1 MTFEGARSGS
11 GPDGML
17 RRVCIFCGSSTGVRP
32 EYRAA
37 AEEIAVQLAKRNVG
51 IVFGGGCIGLMGVVA
66 DTALAHGA
74 HVIGVIPSAMV
85 AREIAH
91 RGLPD
96 LRVVASMHERKALM
110 ASLSDAFIALPGG
123 FGTFE
128 EFCEVVTWTQLG
140 LHRKPCGLLNVA
152 GYYDPLVGLFDRAVA
167 DGFIR
172 PENRHIVVADSDPEA
187 LIERLVARPVAAT
200 RAAIQPD
207 ET

>member
-1 MTFEGARSGS
+1 M
-11 GPDGML
+11 
-17 RRVCIFCGSSTGVRP
+17 
-32 EYRAA
+32 
-37 AEEIAVQLAKRNVG
+37 
-51 IVFGGGCIGLMGVVA
+51 GLMGVVA
-66 DTALAHGA
+66 DTALAYGG
-74 HVIGVIPSAMV
+74 HVIGVIPSALV

-96 LRVVASMHERKALM
+96 LRIVSSMHERKALM

-140 LHRKPCGLLNVA
+140 IHRKPCGLLNVA
-152 GYYDPLVGLFDRAVA
+152 GYYDPLVALIDRAVA

-172 PENRHIVVADSDPEA
+172 PANRGIVVTESDPEA
-187 LIERLVARPVAAT
+187 LIDRLSVPPAGAGSAT
-200 RAAIQPD
+200 IQPE

>member
-1 MTFEGARSGS
+1 
-11 GPDGML
+11 ML
-17 RRVCIFCGSSTGVRP
+17 RICIFCGSSTGVRTD
-32 EYRAA
+32 YRAA
-37 AEEIAVQLAKRNVG
+37 AETMAVELTRRGIG
-51 IVFGGGCIGLMGVVA
+51 IVFGGGCVGLMGIVA
-66 DTALAHGA
+66 DTALAQGG

-85 AREIAH
+85 TREIAH

-96 LRVVASMHERKALM
+96 LRIVGSMHERKALM

-152 GYYDPLVGLFDRAVA
+152 GYYDPLVTLFDRAVA

-172 PENRHIVVADSDPEA
+172 PESRGIVLADSDPAA
-187 LIERLVARPVAAT
+187 LIERVLERPAPAGQAV
-200 RAAIQPD
+200 IQP
-207 ET
+207 EEA

>member
-1 MTFEGARSGS
+1 
-11 GPDGML
+11 ML
-17 RRVCIFCGSSTGVRP
+17 RRICIFCGSSIGVRP
-32 EYRAA
+32 EYRTA
-37 AEEIAVQLAKRNVG
+37 AENIAIELTQRNIAV
-51 IVFGGGCIGLMGVVA
+51 VFGGGCVGLMGIVA
-66 DTALAHGA
+66 DTALAHGG

-85 AREIAH
+85 TREIAH

-96 LRVVASMHERKALM
+96 LRIVASMHERKALM

-140 LHRKPCGLLNVA
+140 LHQKPCGLLNVA
-152 GYYDPLVGLFDRAVA
+152 GYYDPLVTLFDRAVA

-172 PENRHIVVADSDPEA
+172 PENRGIVLADSDPAA
-187 LIERLVARPVAAT
+187 LIDRVLERPAT
-200 RAAIQPD
+200 AGPAVIQPE

>member
-1 MTFEGARSGS
+1 
-11 GPDGML
+11 ML
-17 RRVCIFCGSSTGVRP
+17 RRVCIFCGSSTGARP

-37 AEEIAVQLAKRNVG
+37 AEEVAFQLAKRNVG
-51 IVFGGGCIGLMGVVA
+51 IVFGGGCVGLMGVVA
-66 DTALAHGA
+66 DAALAQGA

-85 AREIAH
+85 ARELAH

-110 ASLSDAFIALPGG
+110 ANLSDAFIALPGG

-152 GYYDPLVGLFDRAVA
+152 GYYDPLVDLFDRAVA
-167 DGFIR
+167 DGFVR
-172 PENRHIVVADSDPEA
+172 PENRRIVVADSDPVA
-187 LIERLVARPVAAT
+187 LIERLVERPAVAAEGGIGP
-200 RAAIQPD
+200 ADA
-207 ET
+207 

>member
-1 MTFEGARSGS
+1 
-11 GPDGML
+11 ML
-17 RRVCIFCGSSTGVRP
+17 HRVCVFCGSSTGVRR
-32 EYRAA
+32 EYRES
-37 AEEIAVQLAKRNVG
+37 AEAIAIHLAKRRVDV
-51 IVFGGGCIGLMGVVA
+51 VFGGGCVGLMGVVA
-66 DTALAHGA
+66 DTTLAHGG

-96 LRVVASMHERKALM
+96 LRIVSSMHERKALM

-152 GYYDPLVGLFDRAVA
+152 GYYDPLVALFDRAVS

-172 PENRHIVVADSDPEA
+172 AENRRIVVTESDPEA
-187 LIERLVARPVAAT
+187 LIHRLNERPATAGSATIRPEEA
-200 RAAIQPD
+200 
-207 ET
+207 

>member
-1 MTFEGARSGS
+1 
-11 GPDGML
+11 ML
-17 RRVCIFCGSSTGVRP
+17 RRICIFCGSSSGARP

-37 AEEIAVQLAKRNVG
+37 AEWIAIELARRNVG
-51 IVFGGGCIGLMGVVA
+51 IVFGGGRVGLMGVVA

-74 HVIGVIPSAMV
+74 HVIGVIPSALV

-96 LRVVASMHERKALM
+96 LRIVASMHKRKALM
-110 ASLSDAFIALPGG
+110 ATLSDAFIALPGG

-140 LHRKPCGLLNVA
+140 LHGKPCGLLNVA
-152 GYYDPLVGLFDRAVA
+152 GYYDGLVAQLDRAVS

-172 PENRHIVVADSDPEA
+172 PENRQIVLADSDPAA
-187 LIERLVARPVAAT
+187 LIERLMERPATVASAGIGPA
-200 RAAIQPD
+200 
-207 ET
+207 EM

>member
-1 MTFEGARSGS
+1 
-11 GPDGML
+11 ML
-17 RRVCIFCGSSTGVRP
+17 HRVCIFCGSSTGVRR
-32 EYRAA
+32 EYREA
-37 AEEIAVQLAKRNVG
+37 AEAIAIHLAKRRVDV
-51 IVFGGGCIGLMGVVA
+51 VFGGGCVGLMRVVA
-66 DTALAHGA
+66 DTALAHGG

-96 LRVVASMHERKALM
+96 LRIVSSMHERKALM

-152 GYYDPLVGLFDRAVA
+152 GYYDSLVGLFDRAVA
-167 DGFIR
+167 DGFIK
-172 PENRHIVVADSDPEA
+172 PENRRIVVADSDPER
-187 LIERLVARPVAAT
+187 LIERLAERPVAAA
-200 RAAIQPD
+200 RAAIQPE

>member
-1 MTFEGARSGS
+1 
-11 GPDGML
+11 ML
-17 RRVCIFCGSSTGVRP
+17 RRICIFCGSSTGLHP

-37 AEEIAVQLAKRNVG
+37 AERIAIELAKRQLG
-51 IVFGGGCIGLMGVVA
+51 IVFGGGGVGLMGIVA

-85 AREIAH
+85 ARELAH

-96 LRVVASMHERKALM
+96 LRIVGSMHERKALM
-110 ASLSDAFIALPGG
+110 ATLSDAFIALPGG

-128 EFCEVVTWTQLG
+128 ELCEVVTWTQLR

-152 GYYDPLVGLFDRAVA
+152 GYYDGLIALFDRAVA

-172 PENRHIVVADSDPEA
+172 SENRRIVLADSDPA
-187 LIERLVARPVAAT
+187 GLIARLFEGPAPVSSP
-200 RAAIQPD
+200 AIGLA

>member
-1 MTFEGARSGS
+1 MCAPSTAR
-11 GPDGML
+11 PL
-17 RRVCIFCGSSTGVRP
+17 KQ
-32 EYRAA
+32 
-37 AEEIAVQLAKRNVG
+37 IAIELAKRKVG
-51 IVFGGGCIGLMGVVA
+51 IVFGGGCVGLMGVVA

-74 HVIGVIPSAMV
+74 HVIGVIPSALV

-96 LRVVASMHERKALM
+96 LRIVASMHERKALM

-152 GYYDPLVGLFDRAVA
+152 GYYDPLVALFDRAVI
-167 DGFIR
+167 DGFVR
-172 PENRHIVVADSDPEA
+172 PENRQIVLADADPVA
-187 LIERLVARPVAAT
+187 LIERLGRRPVAAPT
-200 RAAIQPD
+200 AAIQPD
-207 ET
+207 EA

>member
-1 MTFEGARSGS
+1 
-11 GPDGML
+11 ML

-37 AEEIAVQLAKRNVG
+37 AEEIAIRLASRDVG
-51 IVFGGGCIGLMGVVA
+51 IVFGGGCVGLMGVVA
-66 DTALAHGA
+66 DTALAHGG

-96 LRVVASMHERKALM
+96 LRIVASMHERKALM

-140 LHRKPCGLLNVA
+140 LHRKPCGLLNTA
-152 GYYDPLVGLFDRAVA
+152 GYYDPLVALFDRAVG

-172 PENRHIVVADSDPEA
+172 PENRQIVVADSDPGA
-187 LIERLVARPVAAT
+187 LIERLVDTPLRVPDT
-200 RAAIQPD
+200 SIRPD
-207 ET
+207 EA

>member
-1 MTFEGARSGS
+1 
-11 GPDGML
+11 ML
-17 RRVCIFCGSSTGVRP
+17 RRVCIFCGSSAGLRP
-32 EYRAA
+32 EHRTA
-37 AEEIAVQLAKRNVG
+37 AERIAIELAKRKVG
-51 IVFGGGCIGLMGVVA
+51 VVFGGGCVGLMGVVA

-85 AREIAH
+85 AREVAH

-110 ASLSDAFIALPGG
+110 ARLSDAFIALPGG

-140 LHRKPCGLLNVA
+140 LHGKRCGLLNVA
-152 GYYDPLVGLFDRAVA
+152 GYYDGLIALFERAVA

-172 PENRHIVVADSDPEA
+172 PENRGIVVTESDPGA
-187 LIERLVARPVAAT
+187 LVARLVERPALAVD
-200 RAAIQPD
+200 AAIGPA